1 MIGSYLDKQVGDLKN
16 GVLAAGSLLGIGL
29 IIYFVVKKRKQ
40 IGAAMG
46 IGKAAGATQVDIDNP
61 PKQIEHNTDEDEDEG
76 SVEII
81 DTDEEGDDVAESSE
95 PSVDTNEKE

>member
-1 MIGSYLDKQVGDLKN
+1 MIGSYLDKQVKDLKN

-46 IGKAAGATQVDIDNP
+46 IGKAATATQVNVDGP
-61 PKQIEHNTDEDEDEG
+61 PKQIEHNTDEEDDEG
-76 SVEII
+76 TVEII
-81 DTDEEGDDVAESSE
+81 DTDEDADDVVENNESSN
-95 PSVDTNEKE
+95 DTNEKE